1 MAHNP
6 FGRVS
11 RLSLKAVCNGEG
23 KTILQDLSFTAPYKV
38 MHPFE
43 KEDGLIQ
50 VMLLAASAGIMDGDR
65 QYFAFDVTDG
75 AKLEFTSQAYE
86 KIHQMVEGC
95 AKRHADIH
103 VGSGAFFCY
112 NPQPTIPF
120 ADSAFENSMTIHLDD
135 ETAGFQM
142 SEIFTCGRYIRGEKF
157 AYKRYYNLVDIYRG
171 DKLVYRDNTR
181 YDPCV
186 FQMDGMGMFEDYTHL
201 ANIFVSRPVDAAS
214 FKEQTYRL
222 LQDYEETPRH
232 DTKIEGCLTELSDG
246 DYAVRIFGM
255 RAQVLEEV
263 KEKIMTL
270 AL

>member
-11 RLSLKAVCNGEG
+11 RLSLTANTDTDG
-23 KTILQDLSFTAPYKV
+23 KTILQDLSFTAPFKV

-43 KEDGLIQ
+43 KEGGLLQ

-65 QYFAFDVTDG
+65 QHFAFHVAKG

-103 VGSGAFFCY
+103 VEGGAFFRY

-120 ADSAFENSMTIHLDD
+120 ADSAFENSMTVHLDGD
-135 ETAGFQM
+135 ATFQM

-157 AYKRYYNLVDIYRG
+157 AYKRYYNLVDIYRD
-171 DKLVYRDNTR
+171 DKLIYRDNTR
-181 YDPCV
+181 YDPAV
-186 FQMDGMGMFEDYTHL
+186 FQMDSMGMFEDYTHL
-201 ANIFVSRPVDAAS
+201 ANIFVSKPKDPDSFAS
-214 FKEQTYRL
+214 QTYDL
-222 LQDYEETPRH
+222 LMDYEEHPRH
-232 DTKIEGCLTELSDG
+232 DTKIEGCLTVLSDG

-255 RAQVLEEV
+255 RAQVLEEL
-263 KEKIMTL
+263 KEKIMEL

>member
-1 MAHNP
+1 MAENP

-11 RLSLKAVCNGEG
+11 RFSLKAVGGDEG
-23 KTILQDLSFTAPYKV
+23 KTILRDLSFTAPYKI
-38 MHPFE
+38 MHPFY
-43 KEDGLIQ
+43 KDDGLTQ

-65 QYFAFDVTDG
+65 QHFAFDVTDG

-86 KIHQMVEGC
+86 KIHQMVHGC

-103 VGSGAFFCY
+103 VGKGAFFRY

-135 ETAGFQM
+135 ETAAFQM

-157 AYKRYYNLVDIYRG
+157 AYKRYFNLVTMYRG
-171 DKLVYRDNTR
+171 DKLIYRDNTR
-181 YDPCV
+181 YDPAV
-186 FQMDGMGMFEDYTHL
+186 FQMDGMGMFENYTHL
-201 ANIFVSRPVDAAS
+201 ANIFVSRPSDPSS
-214 FKEQTYRL
+214 FAEQTYSL
-222 LQDYEETPRH
+222 IEDYTEQPRH
-232 DTKIEGCLTELSDG
+232 DTPIEGCLTELSDG

-255 RAQVLEEV
+255 RAQVLEEL
-263 KEKIMTL
+263 KEKIMAL